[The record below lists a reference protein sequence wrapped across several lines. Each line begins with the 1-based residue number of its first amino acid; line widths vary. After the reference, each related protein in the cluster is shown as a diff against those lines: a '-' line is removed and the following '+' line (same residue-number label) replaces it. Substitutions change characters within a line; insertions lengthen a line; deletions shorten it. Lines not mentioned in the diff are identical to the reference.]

1 MSPTIPPDPDLDR
14 ATVHAAVTAA
24 NIPCLLPVIY
34 QLTGEEKWLSAPYL
48 PAAPKGFEELDS
60 GGLDPAIQ
68 TEIHEAA
75 TDAVL
80 DWSRGKPIAHPT
92 PAAGELARLMSTVM
106 GEPIPET
113 YSPMIAE
120 QLGFT
125 PFEPAD
131 TGALI
136 EHDRPDFGVV
146 IVGAGV
152 SGLACAIH
160 LDKAGIP
167 YTVLERNDRI
177 GGTWWENRY
186 PGARVD
192 IPSDLYSFSFRPKNW
207 TEYFSRRD
215 EIFAYLEDVA
225 HEYGVTEKIR
235 LRHSVDSA
243 VWDDQA
249 QQWVISVTGPDGERQ
264 KLRAT
269 ALVTAA
275 GLHSTPNIPDFP
287 GTADFGGQIVHSARW
302 PEDIDLTGKRVAV
315 VGSGASAMQLV
326 VAIAD
331 EVESMVVLQRQPQ
344 WIAPNEH
351 YFQPSP
357 PAKHWLFDHVPFYRG
372 WYRFRLYWLYT
383 ERTFAALPVDPRRA
397 EKGKLVSSLNDA
409 YRAYFTQYL
418 EQQLAG
424 HEELREQTLPDYPPF
439 GKRLLIDNGWF
450 ATLVKPHVELLTG
463 SVERLTPG
471 GVVTAGGE
479 ERKIDVLILCTGFQ
493 QQRFLFPM
501 DIRGRGG
508 VALREQWDN
517 DNGRAHLGITTPGY
531 PNLFFLYGPNTNP
544 PGGSYITIGEAQVR
558 YVIEAISRLVTD
570 DLATLECRREAY
582 DRYNE
587 ELDEANSR
595 MVYAMDGVNSYYR
608 NSSGRVVT
616 NCPWPVIDYWTRTHR
631 PDSADFVA
639 TPRKTD

>member
-1 MSPTIPPDPDLDR
+1 MSPTIPPNPDLDR
-14 ATVHAAVTAA
+14 ATVHAAVTAG

-34 QLTGEEKWLSAPYL
+34 QLTGEEKWLSAPYV
-48 PAAPKGFEELDS
+48 PAAPKGYEELNS

-68 TEIHEAA
+68 AEIHEAA
-75 TDAVL
+75 TDAIL
-80 DWSRGKPIAHPT
+80 DWSRGKPIAQPAPT
-92 PAAGELARLMSTVM
+92 GGELARLMSTVM

-131 TGALI
+131 IGALI

-146 IVGAGV
+146 IVGAGI

-167 YTVLERNDRI
+167 YTVFERNDRI
-177 GGTWWENRY
+177 GGTWWENTY

-192 IPSDLYSFSFRPKNW
+192 IPSDLYSYSFRPKNW
-207 TEYFSRRD
+207 TENFARRD
-215 EIFAYLEDVA
+215 ELFGYLEDVA
-225 HEYGVTEKIR
+225 RESGVLDKIR
-235 LRHSVDSA
+235 LRHSVDNA

-249 QQWVISVTGPDGERQ
+249 RQWVISVTGPDGERQ
-264 KLRAT
+264 ELRAT

-275 GLHSTPNIPDFP
+275 GLHSTPNVPEFP
-287 GTADFGGQIVHSARW
+287 GTDDFRGQIVHAARW

-315 VGSGASAMQLV
+315 VGSGAAAMQLV
-326 VAIAD
+326 VAITD
-331 EVESMVVLQRQPQ
+331 QVQSMVVLQRQPQ

-357 PAKHWLFDHVPFYRG
+357 QSKHWLYDNIPFYRG

-383 ERTFAALPVDPRRA
+383 ERTYAALPVDPQREA
-397 EKGKLVSSLNDA
+397 KGKLVSSLNDA
-409 YRAYFTQYL
+409 YRAYLTQYL

-424 HEELREQTLPDYPPF
+424 HEQLREQTLPTYPPF

-450 ATLVKPHVELLTG
+450 TTLVKPHVELLTD
-463 SVERLTPG
+463 SVERLTPAG
-471 GVVTAGGE
+471 LVTVGGE
-479 ERKIDVLILCTGFQ
+479 EREIDVLILCTGFQ
-493 QQRFLFPM
+493 QQRYLYPM
-501 DIRGRGG
+501 DIRGRDGI
-508 VALREQWDN
+508 ALREHWDD
-517 DNGRAHLGITTPGY
+517 DNGRAHLGITTPGF

-544 PGGSYITIGEAQVR
+544 PGGSFITIGEAQVR
-558 YVIEAISRLVTD
+558 YVVEAISRLVTD
-570 DLATLECRREAY
+570 DLATLECRQDAY

-608 NSSGRVVT
+608 NSTGRVVT
-616 NCPWPVIDYWTRTHR
+616 NSPWPVVEYWTRTQH
-631 PDSADFVA
+631 PDPADFVA
-639 TPRKTD
+639 TPRGAD